1 MFRFTG
7 FVVGIVLGY
16 AALVPAPA
24 VGQSGVQLA
33 QSFRA
38 DLRGFSE
45 VPSISTSGEGR
56 FEADLNLQ
64 DGSLGYTLRY
74 SGLKSAVT
82 QAHIHFSQAATNG
95 EIVVFLC
102 SNLQGAPAGTQACPT
117 GDGEIG
123 GVIAADD
130 VLGIPGQGLDPGAF
144 NQLLQAMFDRA
155 TYANVHTEGH
165 GAGEIRGQI
174 TPQTAGVGG

>member
-1 MFRFTG
+1 MFRFAG
-7 FVVGIVLGY
+7 LMVGIVLGY
-16 AALVPAPA
+16 ATVAPVPAL
-24 VGQSGVQLA
+24 GQSGVQLA

-38 DLRGFSE
+38 DLRGFGE

-64 DGSLGYTLRY
+64 DGSLEYTLRY
-74 SGLKSAVT
+74 SGLESAVT

-95 EIVVFLC
+95 AIVVFLC
-102 SNLQGAPAGTQACPT
+102 SNLQGAPTGTQPCPT
-117 GDGEIG
+117 GDGEIS

-130 VLGIPGQGLDPGAF
+130 VLGVADQGLDPGAF

-165 GAGEIRGQI
+165 VTGEIRGQI
-174 TPQTAGVGG
+174 TPQTGVGG

>member
-7 FVVGIVLGY
+7 FVVCIVLGY

-24 VGQSGVQLA
+24 VGQSGIQLT

-64 DGSLGYTLRY
+64 DGSLEYTLRY

-82 QAHIHFSQAATNG
+82 EAHIHFSQAATNG
-95 EIVVFLC
+95 GIVVFLC

-117 GDGEIG
+117 GDGEIS
-123 GVIAADD
+123 GVIAAVN
-130 VLGIPGQGLDPGAF
+130 VLGVADQGLDPGAF

-174 TPQTAGVGG
+174 TPQTGVGG